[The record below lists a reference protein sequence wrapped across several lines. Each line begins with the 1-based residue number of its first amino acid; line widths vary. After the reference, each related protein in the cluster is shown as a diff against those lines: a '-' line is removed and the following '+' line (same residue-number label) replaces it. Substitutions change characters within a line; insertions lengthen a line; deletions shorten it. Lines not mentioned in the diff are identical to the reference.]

1 MHTAKETSLE
11 QSLTKDIFSSLPESQ
26 KNRFIYNIQGT
37 MPGLLRK
44 RFFLLYNA
52 NLFRFITEMVTPITM
67 IEGTPI
73 AIAMAT
79 GQYLSPS
86 DWLGSSE
93 SVSAA
98 VVGLS
103 ASVEFVRNVFWLIL
117 AVEAMFVE

>member
-1 MHTAKETSLE
+1 MHTAKETPLE

-73 AIAMAT
+73 VIAMAT

-98 VVGLS
+98 VVGLL
-103 ASVEFVRNVFWLIL
+103 ASVEFVRNVF
-117 AVEAMFVE
+117 

>member
-1 MHTAKETSLE
+1 MYTGKEASLA
-11 QSLTKDIFSSLPESQ
+11 QSLTRDIFLSLPDSQ
-26 KNRFIYNIQGT
+26 KYKFIYNIQGT

-73 AIAMAT
+73 VIAMAT

-93 SVSAA
+93 SVSAV
-98 VVGLS
+98 VVGLP
-103 ASVEFVRNVFWLIL
+103 ASVEFVGNVLIL
-117 AVEAMFVE
+117 LKLV